1 LWQTR
6 TALVATAAA
15 ALMLLG
21 SCAAERQ
28 AGSELPPAAKPV
40 PTPAQP
46 AAPETASDVG
56 AAIASADLAGLS
68 DAQLE
73 AALAAFRISCPSLV
87 KRNDASGLTRAGD
100 WDDACAAAATA
111 PSSRA
116 FFSDYFRAVRVG
128 DGSAFATGYFEPQ
141 IAGQR
146 TRAPGYD
153 VPVYGVPSDLI
164 DVDLGK
170 FSDTLK
176 GKRIRGRVEGDTL
189 VPYYDRAAIEA
200 GALTGRAPVIGYA
213 ADPVELFFLHIQ
225 GSGRLV
231 APDGSVI
238 RIGYAGQNGRDYV
251 GIGKLL
257 ADRGELPRDKRSMQ
271 GIMEYL
277 RADPVRGAAVM
288 RENPSY
294 IFFQELTGAGPLGAL
309 GRPVTPRVT
318 VAADP
323 KFVPLGAPVLLD
335 LDADVA
341 DGLWIAQDTGGAI
354 KGANRFDTFW
364 GAGAEARTIAG
375 GMSGRGSALILL
387 PRAAA
392 ERLATRPAQ

>member
-1 LWQTR
+1 MTVRRHRRAEISHFWQTPI
-6 TALVATAAA
+6 ALVGTAAA
-15 ALMLLG
+15 ALMLVG
-21 SCAAERQ
+21 SCTVERQ
-28 AGSELPPAAKPV
+28 AGSELPPAAQPV
-40 PTPAQP
+40 PTPTKAE
-46 AAPETASDVG
+46 AETASDVG
-56 AAIASADLAGLS
+56 AAIASADLASLS
-68 DAQLE
+68 DARLD

-87 KRNDASGLTRAGD
+87 KRSDSSGLTRAGD
-100 WDDACAAAATA
+100 WDDACTAAAVA

-116 FFSDYFRAVRVG
+116 FFTENFRALRIG

-146 TRAPGYD
+146 SRAPGYD

-164 DVDLGK
+164 DVDLGQ

-176 GKRIRGRVEGDTL
+176 GKRIRGRVEGDSL
-189 VPYYDRAAIEA
+189 VPYYDRAGIEA
-200 GALTGRAPVIGYA
+200 GAIAGHAPVIGYA
-213 ADPVELFFLHIQ
+213 ADAVELFFLQVQ
-225 GSGRLV
+225 GSGRLI

-257 ADRGELPRDKRSMQ
+257 ADRGELPKDQRSMQ
-271 GIMEYL
+271 GIMAYL

-335 LDADVA
+335 LDADIA

-364 GAGAEARTIAG
+364 GAGADARRIAG
-375 GMSGRGSALILL
+375 GMS
-387 PRAAA
+387 
-392 ERLATRPAQ
+392 

>member
-1 LWQTR
+1 
-6 TALVATAAA
+6 
-15 ALMLLG
+15 MLLG
-21 SCAAERQ
+21 SCTVERQ
-28 AGSELPPAAKPV
+28 AGSEPPATAQPV
-40 PTPAQP
+40 PTPTKAE
-46 AAPETASDVG
+46 AETASEAG
-56 AAIASADLAGLS
+56 IAIASADLSRLS
-68 DAQLE
+68 DARLD

-87 KRNDASGLTRAGD
+87 KRSDSSGLTRAGD
-100 WDDACAAAATA
+100 WDDACAAAAGA
-111 PSSRA
+111 SSGRT
-116 FFSDYFRAVRVG
+116 FFTENFRAVRVG

-146 TRAPGYD
+146 SKAPGYQI
-153 VPVYGVPSDLI
+153 PVYGVPTDLI
-164 DVDLGK
+164 DVDLGQ

-176 GKRIRGRVEGDTL
+176 GKRIRGRVEGNSL

-200 GALTGRAPVIGYA
+200 GAIAGHAPVIGYA
-213 ADPVELFFLHIQ
+213 ADAVELFFLQVQ
-225 GSGRLV
+225 GSGRLQ

-257 ADRGELPRDKRSMQ
+257 ADRGVLPRDKRSMQ

-277 RADPVRGAAVM
+277 RTDPARGAAVM

-309 GRPVTPRVT
+309 GRPVTPRAT

-335 LDADVA
+335 LDADIA

-375 GMSGRGSALILL
+375 GMSGHGSALILL

>member
-1 LWQTR
+1 MI
-6 TALVATAAA
+6 VAGAA
-15 ALMLLG
+15 ALVLLG
-21 SCAAERQ
+21 SCTTERQ
-28 AGSELPPAAKPV
+28 HASEPPPV
-40 PTPAQP
+40 SESQP
-46 AAPETASDVG
+46 VRQAAAPTTASEAG
-56 AAIASADLAGLS
+56 AAIVAIDLVSVSRERL
-68 DAQLE
+68 D

-87 KRNDASGLTRAGD
+87 KRSDSSGLTRPGD
-100 WDDACAAAATA
+100 WDAACAAADVARD
-111 PSSRA
+111 SRS
-116 FFSDYFRAVRVG
+116 FFTDSFRAVRIG

-146 TRAPGYD
+146 TKAPGYE

-164 DVDLGK
+164 DVDLGQ

-176 GKRIRGRVEGDTL
+176 GKRIRGRVEKGTL
-189 VPYYDRAAIEA
+189 VPYFDRAAIEA
-200 GALTGRAPVIGYA
+200 GALEGRAKVIGYA
-213 ADPVELFFLHIQ
+213 ADPVELFFLHVQ

-238 RIGYAGQNGRDYV
+238 RIGYAGQNGHDYV

-257 ADRGELPRDKRSMQ
+257 ADRGVLAKDKRSMQ

-277 RADPVRGAAVM
+277 RADPARGAAVM

-294 IFFQELTGAGPLGAL
+294 IFFQEQTGAGPLGAL
-309 GRPVTPRVT
+309 GLPVTPRVT
-318 VAADP
+318 VAADAN
-323 KFVPLGAPVLLD
+323 FVPLGAPVLLD
-335 LDADVA
+335 LDRNEA

-364 GAGAEARTIAG
+364 GAGAEARLIAG

-387 PRAAA
+387 PLAAA
-392 ERLATRPAQ
+392 DRLAAAPAR